1 MLVQRTFDQAVTAIT
16 LLRAALNDKGCDGDF
31 MDRRHAMT
39 MRPIEDFHCR
49 AVSAAR
55 FVLVNERIP
64 RSQADCA
71 TCRARIE
78 RGYVRDPQTRDVY
91 CNPACFGEHERMSMP
106 AIVTRRVS

>member
-1 MLVQRTFDQAVTAIT
+1 MTA
-16 LLRAALNDKGCDGDF
+16 
-31 MDRRHAMT
+31 H
-39 MRPIEDFHCR
+39 PIEDFHCR

-64 RSQADCA
+64 RSPADCA

-78 RGYVRDPQTRDVY
+78 RGYVRDAQTRDVY